1 MTNTALLEQ
10 CITNAGL
17 KKNYIAQELGLSP
30 YGLSNKINNRNEFK
44 TSEIEKLCDILNI
57 SDLKTRDKIFFD
69 RK

>member
-1 MTNTALLEQ
+1 MTNTELLEQ
-10 CITNAGL
+10 CIADAGL

-44 TSEIEKLCDILNI
+44 TSEIEKLCDILHI
-57 SDLKTRDKIFFD
+57 SDLRTRDKIFFN